1 MDRTPLG
8 AVVTSA
14 GSEMERTTVR
24 LSPTTMVASVYVA
37 TAPSWD
43 P

>member
-1 MDRTPLG
+1 MNRTPLG

-14 GSEMERTTVR
+14 GSEMDRTTVR
-24 LSPTTMVASVYVA
+24 LSPTTMVARVYVA
-37 TAPSWD
+37 IAPSWD